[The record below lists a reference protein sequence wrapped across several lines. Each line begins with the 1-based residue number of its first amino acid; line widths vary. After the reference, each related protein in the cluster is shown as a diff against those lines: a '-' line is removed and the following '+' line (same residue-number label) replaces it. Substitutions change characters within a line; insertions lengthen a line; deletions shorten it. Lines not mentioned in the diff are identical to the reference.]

1 MYRAI
6 LFDID
11 GTLVESNDAHARAW
25 AKALS
30 DNGYHVPFARVRS
43 YIGMGSDKLLFAVAG
58 VDSESDV
65 GRRIRSRRREIFDRL
80 ALSLQATRGARKLLQ
95 RLQDEGMILAL
106 ATSAEKDEA
115 ERLLRCSSL
124 AEFFAGP
131 PRPAPAHR
139 SKPDPDVIQTALQ
152 QTGVSANEAVLIG
165 DTPYDIEAAKRSGLE
180 TVALRCGG
188 WWSDAA
194 LGGALAIYDDP
205 QDLFEQIADSPLDG
219 QRIRQT
225 SR

>member
-25 AKALS
+25 SKALS

-65 GRRIRSRRREIFDRL
+65 GRRIKSRRREVFDRL
-80 ALSLQATRGARKLLQ
+80 APSLQATRGARELLQ
-95 RLQDEGMILAL
+95 RLLDDGMTLAL

-115 ERLLRCSSL
+115 ERLLRASSL
-124 AEFFAGP
+124 SEFFDRP
-131 PRPAPAHR
+131 PRPAPAQR
-139 SKPDPDVIQTALQ
+139 SKPDPDVVKAALQ
-152 QTGVSANEAVLIG
+152 QTGVAAHEAVLIG
-165 DTPYDIEAAKRSGLE
+165 DTPYDIEAARRSGLE

-205 QDLFEQIADSPLDG
+205 RDLFEQIADSPLDAE
-219 QRIRQT
+219 RIRQT
-225 SR
+225 LR